1 MSTHY
6 LVYANFDPAFSRLN
20 QLSTA
25 MMIQCILKNP
35 VILILIQSERQ
46 CMWQT
51 PKTQSAQG
59 EGSLLTAGNYFE
71 SGKSECNNSG
81 YKLTGLTWWP

>member
-1 MSTHY
+1 MGRGY
-6 LVYANFDPAFSRLN
+6 IDERRFYRWEEV
-20 QLSTA
+20 LS
-25 MMIQCILKNP
+25 MGGDYIDG
-35 VILILIQSERQ
+35 
-46 CMWQT
+46 
-51 PKTQSAQG
+51 TQSAQG

>member
-1 MSTHY
+1 MQTTTKHCK
-6 LVYANFDPAFSRLN
+6 ANIICVNMTYILSRGVV
-20 QLSTA
+20 A
-25 MMIQCILKNP
+25 
-35 VILILIQSERQ
+35 
-46 CMWQT
+46 T

>member
-1 MSTHY
+1 MTRKF
-6 LVYANFDPAFSRLN
+6 VP
-20 QLSTA
+20 
-25 MMIQCILKNP
+25 CINNPETEEIYSALKTFCCLWLKKFP
-35 VILILIQSERQ
+35 IVS
-46 CMWQT
+46 MWQT

-81 YKLTGLTWWP
+81 YKLTGLTWWT

>member
-1 MSTHY
+1 MSYEERLKH
-6 LVYANFDPAFSRLN
+6 LNLIHSCSSRGVVANAQDS
-20 QLSTA
+20 
-25 MMIQCILKNP
+25 
-35 VILILIQSERQ
+35 
-46 CMWQT
+46 
-51 PKTQSAQG
+51 SAQG

>member
-1 MSTHY
+1 MYVVASY
-6 LVYANFDPAFSRLN
+6 CV
-20 QLSTA
+20 Q
-25 MMIQCILKNP
+25 
-35 VILILIQSERQ
+35 
-46 CMWQT
+46 
-51 PKTQSAQG
+51 TQSAQG